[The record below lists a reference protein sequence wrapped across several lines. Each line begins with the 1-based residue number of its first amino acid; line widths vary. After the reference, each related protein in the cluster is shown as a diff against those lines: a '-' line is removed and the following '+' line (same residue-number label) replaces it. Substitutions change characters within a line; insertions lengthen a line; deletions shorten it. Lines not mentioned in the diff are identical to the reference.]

1 MKSRACLPLLA
12 GSLVVAAL
20 LLTSCGG
27 SSAPAAPAPT
37 ATPLPAGSWTS
48 LWEAD
53 AIWQQ
58 IATTATL
65 VNPILRPD
73 YLPPGLTEVRWP
85 DSGERLSFAL
95 VYSDVGHE
103 TWLSL
108 AAGGLC
114 NTPLPDPRSQQQQL
128 VTRHTYATY
137 QLYDRDNPTGDAWLL
152 WQEPGR
158 WGAPDD
164 PALPNLDHVPYCIT
178 SRGFSRDDL
187 MKVADSLRPMEG

>member
-1 MKSRACLPLLA
+1 VKPPARLPLLTA
-12 GSLVVAAL
+12 GLAVAAL

-27 SSAPAAPAPT
+27 DSAPAAAVPT

-95 VYSDVGHE
+95 VYSDVGRE

-128 VTRHTYATY
+128 VIRHTYATY

-178 SRGFSRDDL
+178 SRGFSKDDL
-187 MKVADSLRPMEG
+187 MKVADSLRPVGE